1 MKRDI
6 CEAGAPTLYLY
17 AHQNLTKFYGK
28 MGVYSVYLRESPLAR
43 LSLRSFVVCPP
54 RRLVVCCVMVP
65 EVYNGRR
72 TTASGP
78 NVLPQCGSIPHDPR
92 AYNQQPASGLHIFP
106 PCGLIPLAA
115 SAPNPTHMQLTFWGA
130 AQTVTGSMHLLSLD
144 NGKQILMDCGLYQG
158 RRAEANQINRHLP
171 FSAADIDVVLL
182 SHAHIDHSGLLPKL
196 WQDGFR
202 GPIYAT
208 HATYDLCALMLL
220 DSAYIQQKD
229 VRFVNRRHKKKGLP
243 PVKPIYSMHD
253 AEGVLEHFVGVGY
266 NHSFSPLPGV
276 EVIYRDAG
284 HILGSASMV
293 LTIKENGKTTKLGF
307 TGDVGRPERPILR
320 DPQAMDD
327 CDYLISE
334 STYGGKVHDPPSR
347 SKAGLAEVIERT
359 SARGGRVIIPAFSV
373 GRTQEIVYALDQLF
387 NEERLPPI
395 PIYVDSPLAVKA
407 TGVYESHPE
416 CYDAD
421 LREYLMTDESAFGF
435 DRLTYIRDVEKS
447 KALNDTRVP
456 MVIISA
462 SGMCEAGRILHHLR
476 NNIEDPRNTVMIVGY
491 CADHTLG
498 KKLVDRL
505 PEVRIF
511 GDMHRL
517 KAEVVVMN
525 AYSAHADEPAMVNFI
540 NKIDR
545 QRLRNIFLVHGAP
558 ERQTLMK
565 DALVRDGYHRD
576 KIEIPERGYS
586 LRLG

>member
-1 MKRDI
+1 
-6 CEAGAPTLYLY
+6 
-17 AHQNLTKFYGK
+17 
-28 MGVYSVYLRESPLAR
+28 
-43 LSLRSFVVCPP
+43 
-54 RRLVVCCVMVP
+54 
-65 EVYNGRR
+65 
-72 TTASGP
+72 
-78 NVLPQCGSIPHDPR
+78 
-92 AYNQQPASGLHIFP
+92 
-106 PCGLIPLAA
+106 
-115 SAPNPTHMQLTFWGA
+115 MQLTFWGA

-144 NGKQILMDCGLYQG
+144 NGKHILMDCGLYQG
-158 RRAEANQINRHLP
+158 RRDDANRINRTLP
-171 FSAADIDVVLL
+171 FNAADIDVVLL

-229 VRFVNRRHKKKGLP
+229 VRFVNKRHKKKGLP
-243 PVKPIYSMHD
+243 PVEPVYTMQD
-253 AEGVLEHFVGVGY
+253 AEGVLEHFMGVGY
-266 NHSFSPLPGV
+266 GQSFSPMPGV
-276 EVIYRDAG
+276 AVEYRDAG
-284 HILGSASMV
+284 HILGSATMV
-293 LTIKENGKTTKLGF
+293 LTIQEHGKTLKLGF
-307 TGDVGRPERPILR
+307 TGDVGRPGRPILR
-320 DPQAMDD
+320 DPQPMAD

-334 STYGGKVHDPPSR
+334 STYGGKTHEPASQA
-347 SKAGLAEVIERT
+347 KAGLEAVIKRT
-359 SARGGRVIIPAFSV
+359 SARGGRVIIPAFAV

-395 PIYVDSPLAVKA
+395 PIYVDSPLAVRA
-407 TGVYESHPE
+407 TGVYEVHPE

-421 LREYLMTDESAFGF
+421 LREYLLHDDNAFGF

-447 KALNDTRVP
+447 KALNGMHVP

-511 GDMHRL
+511 GDTYAL

-525 AYSAHADEPAMVNFI
+525 AYSAHADEPAMIDFI
-540 NKIDR
+540 DHLDR
-545 QRLRNIFLVHGAP
+545 ERLRTLFLVHGAP
-558 ERQTLMK
+558 ERQTLFK
-565 DALVRDGYHRD
+565 QGLIREGYAPD
-576 KIEIPERGYS
+576 KIAIPERGYTV
-586 LRLG
+586 RL